1 MPQEAFWHS
10 TCRTPYTNADPAS
23 FAAVNA
29 IIDAKMRLA
38 PQKRQGFDTCFFA
51 LQRILYRGTTVDFST
66 SVYDST
72 QHNNFYPAESTG
84 KSLTFSE
91 LSGFVTQLLSTLEL
105 QELGGVYFQQLN
117 MLLPVVGFS
126 LSDFDSR
133 WVYGNA
139 KISSTLID
147 LPLQGASTING
158 EQAHVYY
165 YISSPLSLSQ
175 RESLFQLHD
184 LFGKQVKHALSLTRV
199 QQMATK
205 DILTGLG
212 NRAGFEQSTTRQLGW
227 AQRHDEPFALLVI
240 DLDNFKFV
248 NDNFGHGEGDKVLIH
263 VASHLSNV
271 LRDEDEAFRY
281 GGDEFCCLLDCQTQL
296 QLTCAAQ
303 RIQASINS
311 SKYLSQLGVS
321 TSLGGAIYRDGDT
334 ISTLFDRADNALY
347 HVKNSGKNSYHAA

>member
-1 MPQEAFWHS
+1 MKARPQE
-10 TCRTPYTNADPAS
+10 
-23 FAAVNA
+23 
-29 IIDAKMRLA
+29 
-38 PQKRQGFDTCFFA
+38 RQGFDACFFA
-51 LQRILYRGTTVDFST
+51 YQRILYRGTTVDFST

-72 QHNNFYPAESTG
+72 QHNSFYPAESTAS
-84 KSLTFSE
+84 SLTFIE
-91 LSGFVTQLLSTLEL
+91 LSGFVTQILSTLEL

-117 MLLPVVGFS
+117 MLLPVIGFS

-147 LPLQGASTING
+147 LPLQGANAING
-158 EQAHVYY
+158 EQAHAYY

-175 RESLFQLHD
+175 REALFQLHD
-184 LFGKQVKHALSLTRV
+184 LFGKQVKHALTLAQV

-205 DILTGLG
+205 DALTGLG
-212 NRAGFEQSTTRQLGW
+212 NRAGFEQSMTRQLGW

-240 DLDNFKFV
+240 DLDNFKYV
-248 NDNFGHGEGDKVLIH
+248 NDNFGHGEGDKVLAH
-263 VASHLSNV
+263 VASHLSRM

-296 QLTCAAQ
+296 QLACAAQ
-303 RIQASINS
+303 RIQSSINS
-311 SKYLSQLGVS
+311 SSYLAGLEVS

-334 ISTLFDRADNALY
+334 VSSIFDRADNALY
-347 HVKNSGKNSYHAA
+347 RVKNSGKNSYQAA

>member
-1 MPQEAFWHS
+1 M
-10 TCRTPYTNADPAS
+10 
-23 FAAVNA
+23 
-29 IIDAKMRLA
+29 
-38 PQKRQGFDTCFFA
+38 
-51 LQRILYRGTTVDFST
+51 DFST

-72 QHNNFYPAESTG
+72 LHNSFYPAESTAS
-84 KSLTFSE
+84 SLTFSE
-91 LSGFVTQLLSTLEL
+91 LSGFVTQILSTLEL

-117 MLLPVVGFS
+117 MLLPVIGFS

-147 LPLQGASTING
+147 LPLQGANAING
-158 EQAHVYY
+158 EQAHAYY

-175 RESLFQLHD
+175 REALFQLHD
-184 LFGKQVKHALSLTRV
+184 LFGKQVKHALTLAQV

-205 DILTGLG
+205 DALTGLG
-212 NRAGFEQSTTRQLGW
+212 NRAGFEQSMIRQLGW

-240 DLDNFKFV
+240 DLDNFKHV
-248 NDNFGHGEGDKVLIH
+248 NDNFGHGEGDKVLAH
-263 VASHLSNV
+263 VASHLSRM

-296 QLTCAAQ
+296 QLACAAQ
-303 RIQASINS
+303 RIQSSINS
-311 SKYLSQLGVS
+311 SSYLAGLEVS

-334 ISTLFDRADNALY
+334 VSSIFDRADNALY
-347 HVKNSGKNSYHAA
+347 RVKNSGKNSYQAA

>member
-1 MPQEAFWHS
+1 MPLETFWHS
-10 TCRTPYTNADPAS
+10 TCKIPYTNADPAS

-240 DLDNFKFV
+240 DLDNFNSFWKILGKQNETDIGKSFV
-248 NDNFGHGEGDKVLIH
+248 FQN
-263 VASHLSNV
+263 
-271 LRDEDEAFRY
+271 R
-281 GGDEFCCLLDCQTQL
+281 
-296 QLTCAAQ
+296 
-303 RIQASINS
+303 
-311 SKYLSQLGVS
+311 
-321 TSLGGAIYRDGDT
+321 T
-334 ISTLFDRADNALY
+334 ISRYFTEILEVAIFLNFHYVFNVKFFQKLLPLNEWFISRARFTS
-347 HVKNSGKNSYHAA
+347 SGF

>member
-1 MPQEAFWHS
+1 MTLFLFTS
-10 TCRTPYTNADPAS
+10 MTCE
-23 FAAVNA
+23 
-29 IIDAKMRLA
+29 
-38 PQKRQGFDTCFFA
+38 
-51 LQRILYRGTTVDFST
+51 RILYRGTTVDFST

-84 KSLTFSE
+84 KSLSFSE
-91 LSGFVTQLLSTLEL
+91 LSSFVSQLLTTLEL

-133 WVYGNA
+133 WMYGNA

-147 LPLQGASTING
+147 LPLQGAHDVNG

-175 RESLFQLHD
+175 RESLFQLQD
-184 LFGKQVKHALSLTRV
+184 LFGKQVKHALSLMRV

-205 DILTGLG
+205 DVLTGLG
-212 NRAGFEQSTTRQLGW
+212 NRAGFEQSMTRQLGW

-240 DLDNFKFV
+240 DLDNFKYV
-248 NDNFGHGEGDKVLIH
+248 NDNFGHGEGDKVLAH
-263 VASHLSNV
+263 VATHLENV

-281 GGDEFCCLLDCQTQL
+281 GGDEFCCLLDCQTQQ
-296 QLTCAAQ
+296 QLACAAQ
-303 RIQASINS
+303 RIQMSINS
-311 SKYLSQLGVS
+311 SSYLSRLGVS
-321 TSLGGAIYRDGDT
+321 TSLGGAIYRDGD
-334 ISTLFDRADNALY
+334 STNSLFDRADNALY
-347 HVKNSGKNSYHAA
+347 RVKNSGKNSYHAA

>member
-1 MPQEAFWHS
+1 MPETLCWHLV
-10 TCRTPYTNADPAS
+10 CKIPCVNADPAS
-23 FAAVNA
+23 FAAVIA
-29 IIDAKMRLA
+29 INSAKMQMW

-51 LQRILYRGTTVDFST
+51 YQRILYRGTTVDFST

-84 KSLTFSE
+84 KSLSFSE
-91 LSGFVTQLLSTLEL
+91 LSGFITQLLSTLEL

-117 MLLPVVGFS
+117 TLLPIVGFS

-147 LPLQGASTING
+147 LPLQGANAVNG
-158 EQAHVYY
+158 DQAHVYY

-184 LFGKQVKHALSLTRV
+184 LFGKQVKHALSLMRV

-205 DILTGLG
+205 DVLTGLG
-212 NRAGFEQSTTRQLGW
+212 NRAGFEQSMTRQLGW
-227 AQRHDEPFALLVI
+227 AQRHDDPFALLVI
-240 DLDNFKFV
+240 DLDNFKYV
-248 NDNFGHGEGDKVLIH
+248 NDNFGHGEGDKVLVH

-281 GGDEFCCLLDCQTQL
+281 GGDEFCCLLDCQSQQQL
-296 QLTCAAQ
+296 ACAAQ
-303 RIQASINS
+303 RIQMSINS
-311 SKYLSQLGVS
+311 SSYLSRLGVS

-334 ISTLFDRADNALY
+334 ISSLFDRADNALY
-347 HVKNSGKNSYHAA
+347 RVKNSGKNSYHAA